1 MKYHM
6 IWYRINLWDIR
17 IYIYTALS
25 VDVSVYV
32 FVSVYVSVWVNMT
45 CHWSFCMLV
54 MDWECDANGRLP
66 FWANMYSLAK
76 LGRRF
81 FCAVSGELEDDC
93 LKGSSTD
100 LSRSCPSA
108 ESMNSAVGGPRDN
121 PFACGLPLSWLG
133 SGKSFVPRDSQ
144 HILMCVPVT
153 QEYMGYNQAIC
164 INQKYMAYCVIHHLL
179 EMHAR
184 GVQHILPN
192 HSFLRS
198 GMHERSCDQRNLKNT
213 DSVGWKMVKLVD
225 FFYFAS
231 FTIADTGLVWHVLL
245 SSWILCCW
253 HDMLCNS

>member
-1 MKYHM
+1 
-6 IWYRINLWDIR
+6 
-17 IYIYTALS
+17 
-25 VDVSVYV
+25 
-32 FVSVYVSVWVNMT
+32 MT

-213 DSVGWKMVKLVD
+213 DSVVERWWNSLTFLFCIIYHRGYRTYLTCFVIVLN
-225 FFYFAS
+225 
-231 FTIADTGLVWHVLL
+231 TVLL
-245 SSWILCCW
+245 TWYAMQFLTTACVAATYHS
-253 HDMLCNS
+253 NVQP